1 MEELSKISKRVG
13 ATDPSQRQTLRKM
26 VTGTEQCGLA
36 PEPSPSPTSRVCPGM
51 SHSEQATHFF
61 GLCRVRAGSQREDMS
76 AAELP
81 ATSVGYLAHLPP
93 SHEAVQAVRFLS
105 TLGIRL
111 SHFID
116 EKSKARRRNMTCKSE
131 LIMTAHFKHFEQKQ
145 YMINS
150 TFRASRGGLPSQVH
164 RAPQSTVPGC
174 GCWPLCLGLRA
185 APRAAHRGCGNL
197 GSCLLGAIPSVEG
210 TTLCTPTAPAD
221 ISLHLNWLSKGDLT
235 KINANHMA
243 GVKCTDWF
251 RPRGPTWWVRVAEN
265 RTSVFPKAVGSA
277 MGRRMR
283 SSHAGRLWRVHHTRL
298 DSLGP
303 LDPSSAHLPC
313 RQRAPRRPAP
323 APGREQMSL
332 QQTVLGLRQK
342 GPG

>member
-1 MEELSKISKRVG
+1 MDWLLSPPPLLQAESVQACHIRNK
-13 ATDPSQRQTLRKM
+13 P
-26 VTGTEQCGLA
+26 
-36 PEPSPSPTSRVCPGM
+36 PTSLGFAE
-51 SHSEQATHFF
+51 SEQVPKGRTCPQLSCLLPQLATW
-61 GLCRVRAGSQREDMS
+61 
-76 AAELP
+76 P
-81 ATSVGYLAHLPP
+81 LAHLPP

-116 EKSKARRRNMTCKSE
+116 EKSKARRRNVTCKSE

-221 ISLHLNWLSKGDLT
+221 ISLHLT
-235 KINANHMA
+235 
-243 GVKCTDWF
+243 
-251 RPRGPTWWVRVAEN
+251 
-265 RTSVFPKAVGSA
+265 
-277 MGRRMR
+277 
-283 SSHAGRLWRVHHTRL
+283 
-298 DSLGP
+298 
-303 LDPSSAHLPC
+303 
-313 RQRAPRRPAP
+313 
-323 APGREQMSL
+323 
-332 QQTVLGLRQK
+332 GLAK
-342 GPG
+342 ET